1 MEEVKQS
8 SDVRRRYLYCL
19 WGTRPQTSASVN
31 VESHSQTNE
40 RALRDPPFQSSPK
53 KNLQAANLSGP
64 AGDL

>member
-8 SDVRRRYLYCL
+8 SGVRRRYLYCL
-19 WGTRPQTSASVN
+19 WGTRPQTSVSVN

-40 RALRDPPFQSSPK
+40 RALRDPPFQSSK
-53 KNLQAANLSGP
+53 KNPQAANLSDP